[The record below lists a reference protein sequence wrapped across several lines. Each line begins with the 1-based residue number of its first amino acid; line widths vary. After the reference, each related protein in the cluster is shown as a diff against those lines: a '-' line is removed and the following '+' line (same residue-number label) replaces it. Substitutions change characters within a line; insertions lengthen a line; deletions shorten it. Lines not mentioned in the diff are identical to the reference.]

1 MSSRVSTHHTPISF
15 RMSSLTS
22 ASTSS
27 LASGL
32 PAISA
37 QQREQHVQWLA
48 EVTSIPSAAGRE
60 QRVVAWLERFVAER
74 PAWSMSKDP
83 AGNLVV
89 ERANSTSHSASSRPI
104 FITAHLDHPA
114 FVIERVISPSVFE
127 VSFRG
132 GVMDEYF
139 QSARVVAYDNTDQQH
154 RGVLTGTMPGPD
166 NGQAGPFK
174 HYLFELDRATDALNI
189 GDVAV
194 WDLGPAQVINNQM
207 HTLACDD
214 LSAVAAMACL
224 LDVLQHVEPTQD
236 VRFLF
241 TRAEEVG
248 FIGAIATIRHG
259 TMPKNSRVIALENSR
274 AFPESPIHGGPI
286 VRVGDRMSV
295 FSPVLTDAIAK
306 RAEEIAGAPSTV
318 TASQKL
324 SNLPQWKWQ
333 RKLMAGGACE
343 ASVYF
348 NAGYEATC
356 VCLPLGNYHNMAD
369 LAAVQANTNTTP
381 PKVGREFIG
390 IDDYHA
396 LIDLLIGC
404 AVKLPE
410 SGKKGEL
417 FEKLWNERN
426 FVLG

>member
-1 MSSRVSTHHTPISF
+1 
-15 RMSSLTS
+15 MSSLSS
-22 ASTSS
+22 ASIGSS
-27 LASGL
+27 ATELPLISG
-32 PAISA
+32 
-37 QQREQHVQWLA
+37 QERERHVRWLA
-48 EVTSIPSAAGRE
+48 EVTSIPTAAGRE
-60 QRVVAWLERFVAER
+60 QRVVAWLERFVSER
-74 PAWSMSKDP
+74 SAWRITKDP
-83 AGNLVV
+83 AGNLVA
-89 ERANSTSHSASSRPI
+89 ERASAGARKEFSRPI

-114 FVIERVISPSVFE
+114 FVVERVISPSVFE

-139 QSARVVAYDNTDQQH
+139 KDARVVAYDGNDQPH
-154 RGVLTGTMPGPD
+154 RGVLAGAMPGPD
-166 NGQAGPFK
+166 NGHAGPFK
-174 HYLFELDRATDALNI
+174 HYLFELDRATDALTI
-189 GDVAV
+189 GDVGV
-194 WDLGPAQVINNQM
+194 WDVGPAEAIDNQM

-224 LDVLQHVEPTQD
+224 LDVLQRVEPTQD

-248 FIGAIATIRHG
+248 FLGAIAAMRHG
-259 TMPKNSRVIALENSR
+259 TMPKDSRVIALENSR
-274 AFPESPIHGGPI
+274 AFAESPIHGGPI
-286 VRVGDRMSV
+286 VRVGDRLSV

-324 SNLPQWKWQ
+324 AQLPKWKWQ

-356 VCLPLGNYHNMAD
+356 VCLPLGNYHNMTD
-369 LAAVQANTNTTP
+369 LAAVQAGTNTTQAR
-381 PKVGREFIG
+381 VGREFIG

-396 LIDLLIGC
+396 LVDLLVAC

>member
-1 MSSRVSTHHTPISF
+1 
-15 RMSSLTS
+15 MSSLSS
-22 ASTSS
+22 ASSGSS
-27 LASGL
+27 AAGL

-37 QQREQHVQWLA
+37 REREQHVRWLA

-74 PAWSMSKDP
+74 PAWRMSKDP

-89 ERANSTSHSASSRPI
+89 ERAGASTSRTGSSAGGRPI

-132 GVMDEYF
+132 GVMDDYF
-139 QSARVVAYDNTDQQH
+139 KDARIVAYDSNDQPH
-154 RGVLTGTMPGPD
+154 RGVLAGTMPGPD

-174 HYLFELDRATDALNI
+174 NYLFELDRATDALTI
-189 GDVAV
+189 GDVGV
-194 WDLGPAQVINNQM
+194 WDVGPAEVIDNQM

-214 LSAVAAMACL
+214 LSAVAAMVCL
-224 LDVLQHVEPTQD
+224 MDVMQTVEPTQD
-236 VRFLF
+236 VRLLF

-248 FIGAIATIRHG
+248 FIGAIAAIRHG
-259 TMPKNSRVIALENSR
+259 TMPRDSRVIALENSR
-274 AFPESPIHGGPI
+274 AFAESPIHGGPI

-306 RAEEIAGAPSTV
+306 RAEEVAGAPSTV

-324 SNLPQWKWQ
+324 SSLPQWKWQ

-348 NAGYEATC
+348 SAGYEATC

-369 LAAVQANTNTTP
+369 LAAVQAGTNTTP

-390 IDDYHA
+390 IDDFHA
-396 LIDLLIGC
+396 LVDLLVAC
-404 AVKLPE
+404 AIRLPE
-410 SGKKGEL
+410 SGKKSEL